1 MMRFLIVVLGTLS
14 SSASFIISPSNRPH
28 IANRI
33 VVSKLL
39 AAGDAND
46 DGKTSTY
53 NNNSGLK
60 SYLPTPKR
68 TQIELDKFGRR
79 VHDLKSDGVAKYSK
93 GDVSEAAPR
102 DVVESDKAAPM
113 TR

>member
-1 MMRFLIVVLGTLS
+1 M
-14 SSASFIISPSNRPH
+14 
-28 IANRI
+28 
-33 VVSKLL
+33 SKLL
-39 AAGDAND
+39 SSADDND
-46 DGKTSTY
+46 DDKSSTY
-53 NNNSGLK
+53 NNNGGLK

-93 GDVSEAAPR
+93 GGVSEAAPR
-102 DVVESDKAAPM
+102 GVVEDKVSPM